1 MLVESAMITIRALLV
16 VAVAIF
22 AFVVDAQ
29 VTTSAQMSSGVR
41 LQSPIYKLIAGRDK
55 GDDDGARGSRNAPP
69 VANPNDDD
77 DKPRIRRRPDDQ
89 STRDRIDRGDYYPE
103 RDIDRLKGRNFRD

>member
-1 MLVESAMITIRALLV
+1 MITIRALLV
-16 VAVAIF
+16 VAVATF
-22 AFVVDAQ
+22 AFVVDARL
-29 VTTSAQMSSGVR
+29 TASAQMSGSVDP
-41 LQSPIYKLIAGRDK
+41 QSPTYTLAAGR
-55 GDDDGARGSRNAPP
+55 GDDDGARGTRNSPP
-69 VANPNDDD
+69 IVKPDDDD